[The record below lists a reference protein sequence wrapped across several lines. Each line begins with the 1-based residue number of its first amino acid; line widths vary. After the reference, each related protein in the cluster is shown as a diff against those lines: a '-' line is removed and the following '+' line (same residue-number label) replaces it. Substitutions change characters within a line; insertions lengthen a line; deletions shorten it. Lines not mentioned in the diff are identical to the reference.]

1 MLSLVLIAAG
11 FASNASL
18 RGQEVK
24 SSNGTE
30 TVVTSA
36 LPQHPLSGKIEH
48 AKVEASYQHKAA
60 FDQKVEMAK
69 QPHSVADKDMISA
82 PTGALPQH
90 ALSGKIEHA
99 NVKSKFQHKAA
110 FDKKV
115 EAAEKPDFDA
125 DFDAD
130 NPYATSAMSY
140 GEVCEISAY
149 GTCSELCSA
158 ADDYRSCLATS
169 GCAADPASYVQSNCQ
184 TIQAS

>member
-24 SSNGTE
+24 SSNETE

-36 LPQHPLSGKIEH
+36 LPQHALSGKIEH
-48 AKVEASYQHKAA
+48 ANVEASYQHKAA

-69 QPHSVADKDMISA
+69 QPHSVADNDVISA

-90 ALSGKIEHA
+90 TLSGKIEHA

-115 EAAEKPDFDA
+115 EAAKKPDFDA
-125 DFDAD
+125 EQY

-140 GEVCEISAY
+140 GEICEFRAS
-149 GTCSELCSA
+149 GTCSDLCSA
-158 ADDYRSCLATS
+158 AEDYRSCLATS
-169 GCAADPASYVQSNCQ
+169 GCAVDPASYVQSNCQ
-184 TIQAS
+184 TTQVS